1 MVTGANEGTSTLRFH
16 MPPLRLRLTML
27 STDLGSFVMSLSG
40 TCGGALS
47 SAMFGV
53 PSVAFSARN
62 STHRPYTSLTDSPY
76 DPATLSGGLVADLVS
91 SLADGWDKASGKP
104 LLPKGT
110 GLNVNFPYL
119 NESCSAPPF
128 VLSSE

>member
-1 MVTGANEGTSTLRFH
+1 
-16 MPPLRLRLTML
+16 
-27 STDLGSFVMSLSG
+27 MSLSG

-62 STHRPYTSLTDSPY
+62 STHRPYTSLTNSPY

-91 SLADGWDKASGKP
+91 SLAGGWDKASGEP

-128 VLSSE
+128 VLSSESDRLNSIRLCEAHTRTHSQTWLAERTLMALS